1 MALASGVH
9 AFPQTIVRESGE
21 LTIHPAAVETPK
33 GVLLVDVGDPG
44 TTDQIE
50 ANLEGAGAGWEDVRG
65 VVLTHHDGDH
75 AGGLADILELVD
87 DAVVYAHE
95 ECAPYVDGRKYPL
108 KEDPDDRY
116 PEVDVDV
123 EMVEGVSFRTA
134 AGPMDVVFT
143 PGHTPGHVALH
154 FPEERLLLVGDTITA
169 DEDGLAPPWE
179 ENTPD
184 MERARRSIRDL
195 ADLDVERVL
204 CYHGGPVEAG
214 PADVAAVA
222 DSMR

>member
-1 MALASGVH
+1 MELTTGVH
-9 AFPQTIVRESGE
+9 AFPQRIVRESGE
-21 LTIHPAAVETPK
+21 LTIYPAAVETPK

-50 ANLEGAGAGWEDVRG
+50 ANLETMGAGWDDVRG

-75 AGGLADILELVD
+75 AGGLADVLELT
-87 DAVVYAHE
+87 DAVVYAHR

-123 EMVEGVSFRTA
+123 ELLGGVSFRTD
-134 AGPMDVVFT
+134 AGPMEVAFT

-154 FPEERLLLVGDTITA
+154 FPEERLLLVGDTVTA
-169 DEDGLAPPWE
+169 DEDGLAPPWP

-184 MERARRSIRDL
+184 MDRARESVRGL

-214 PADVAAVA
+214 PADVGAVA
-222 DSMR
+222 DAMD

>member
-1 MALASGVH
+1 MELVAGVH
-9 AFPQTIVRESGE
+9 SFPQVIVRESGE
-21 LTIHPAAVETPK
+21 LTIHPAMVETPK

-50 ANLEGAGAGWEDVRG
+50 ANLDAAGFGWDDVRG

-75 AGGLADILELVD
+75 AGGLADVLELT

-116 PEVDVDV
+116 PMVDVDV

-134 AGPMDVVFT
+134 AGQMEVVFT
-143 PGHTPGHVALH
+143 PGHTPGHVALY
-154 FPEERLLLVGDTITA
+154 FPDERLLLVGDTITA
-169 DEDGLAPPWE
+169 DADGLAPPWE

-184 MERARRSIRDL
+184 MDRARESIREL

-204 CYHGGPVEAG
+204 CYHGGLVEAT
-214 PADVAAVA
+214 ATDIEAVA

>member
-1 MALASGVH
+1 MELTPGVYP
-9 AFPQTIVRESGE
+9 FPQTIVRESGE
-21 LTIHPAAVETPK
+21 LTIYPAAVETPK

-44 TTDQIE
+44 TTDQIA
-50 ANLEGAGAGWEDVRG
+50 ANLEAMEAEWADVRG

-75 AGGLADILELVD
+75 AGGLADVLELT
-87 DAVVYAHE
+87 DAVVYAHR

-123 EMVEGVSFRTA
+123 ELVEGVSFRTA
-134 AGPMDVVFT
+134 AGPMDLVFT
-143 PGHTPGHVALH
+143 PGHTPGHVSLY

-169 DEDGLAPPWE
+169 NENSLAPPWE

-184 MERARRSIRDL
+184 MDRARESIRTL
-195 ADLDVERVL
+195 ANLDVERVL
-204 CYHGGPVEAG
+204 CYHGGLVEAT
-214 PADVAAVA
+214 PADINAVA
-222 DSMR
+222 DAMR

>member
-1 MALASGVH
+1 MELTEGVY

-21 LTIHPAAVETPK
+21 LIIYPAAVETPK
-33 GVLLVDVGDPG
+33 GVLLIDVGDPG
-44 TTDQIE
+44 TTDQVE
-50 ANLEGAGAGWEDVRG
+50 DNLDGMGVGWNDVRG

-75 AGGLADILELVD
+75 AGGLADVLELT

-95 ECAPYVDGRKYPL
+95 ECSPYVDGRKYPL
-108 KEDPDDRY
+108 KEAPDDRY

-123 EMVEGVSFRTA
+123 DMVEGVSFRTA

-154 FPEERLLLVGDTITA
+154 FPDERLLLVGDTITA

-184 MERARRSIRDL
+184 MDRARESIRGL

-204 CYHGGPVEAG
+204 CYHGGPVEGG
-214 PADVAAVA
+214 PANIDAVA
-222 DSMR
+222 DAMR